1 MATFSGFSAKCFHFV
16 TFIQINCQKDIFQLV
31 ICIFIGNLYNMTLR
45 NKLDE
50 VDLKI
55 LDIITN
61 NARIPFKD
69 VAVEV
74 GISRAA
80 VHQRVNRMIE
90 LEVIVGSGYHIDP
103 KKVDFRT
110 CTYIGIFLEKG
121 GLFTEVVERLEKIP
135 EIVECHYTTGQYA
148 IFIKVY
154 AKDNEHLK
162 KILSGQIQKIPGVAS
177 TETFISLEESF
188 KRTIQVYE

>member
-1 MATFSGFSAKCFHFV
+1 
-16 TFIQINCQKDIFQLV
+16 
-31 ICIFIGNLYNMTLR
+31 MTLR
-45 NKLDE
+45 NNLDE
-50 VDLKI
+50 IDLKI
-55 LDIITN
+55 LEIIIG

-69 VAVEV
+69 VAKEV

-80 VHQRVNRMIE
+80 VHQRVNRMID
-90 LEVIVGSGYHIDP
+90 LEVITGSGYHIDP
-103 KKVDFRT
+103 RKVDFRT
-110 CTYIGIFLEKG
+110 CTYIGIFLEKS
-121 GLFTEVVERLEKIP
+121 GLFTEVVDKLKMIP

-162 KILSGQIQKIPGVAS
+162 GILSGQIQKIQGVAS

-188 KRTIQVYE
+188 KRNISVHL

>member
-1 MATFSGFSAKCFHFV
+1 
-16 TFIQINCQKDIFQLV
+16 
-31 ICIFIGNLYNMTLR
+31 MTLR
-45 NKLDE
+45 SSLDE

-55 LDIITN
+55 LDIITK
-61 NARIPFKD
+61 NARIPFKE
-69 VAVEV
+69 VAMEV

-80 VHQRVNRMIE
+80 VHQRVTRMFD
-90 LEVIVGSGYHIDP
+90 LGVITGSGYYVNP

-121 GLFTEVVERLEKIP
+121 GLFSEVVTRLELIP

-162 KILSGQIQKIPGVAS
+162 TILSNEIQKIPGVSS

-188 KRTIQVYE
+188 KRTIPVLS

>member
-1 MATFSGFSAKCFHFV
+1 
-16 TFIQINCQKDIFQLV
+16 
-31 ICIFIGNLYNMTLR
+31 MTLR
-45 NKLDE
+45 NNLDE
-50 VDLKI
+50 VDLNI
-55 LDIITN
+55 LDIITK

-69 VAVEV
+69 VAKDV

-90 LEVIVGSGYHIDP
+90 LEVITGSGYHISP
-103 KKVDFRT
+103 RKVEFRT
-110 CTYIGIFLEKG
+110 CSYIGIFLEKG
-121 GLFTEVVERLEKIP
+121 GLFSKVVDELKEIP

-162 KILSGQIQKIPGVAS
+162 RVLSGGIQKIQGIAS

-188 KRTIQVYE
+188 KRTIPVHG

>member
-1 MATFSGFSAKCFHFV
+1 
-16 TFIQINCQKDIFQLV
+16 
-31 ICIFIGNLYNMTLR
+31 MTLR
-45 NKLDE
+45 NNLDE

-55 LDIITN
+55 LDIITQ

-69 VAVEV
+69 VAKEV

-90 LEVIVGSGYHIDP
+90 LEVIIGSGYHINP
-103 KKVDFRT
+103 NKVDFKT
-110 CTYIGIFLEKG
+110 CCYIGVYLDKG
-121 GLFTEVVERLEKIP
+121 GLFSEVVDKLKLIP

-162 KILSGQIQKIPGVAS
+162 KVLSSRIQKIPGIAS

-188 KRTIQVYE
+188 KRTIPVNN

>member
-1 MATFSGFSAKCFHFV
+1 
-16 TFIQINCQKDIFQLV
+16 
-31 ICIFIGNLYNMTLR
+31 MTLR
-45 NKLDE
+45 NNLDE

-55 LDIITN
+55 LDIITK

-69 VAVEV
+69 VAKEV

-80 VHQRVNRMIE
+80 VHQRVNRMID
-90 LEVIVGSGYHIDP
+90 LEVITGSGYHISP

-121 GLFTEVVERLEKIP
+121 GLFSEVVGRLKLIP
-135 EIVECHYTTGQYA
+135 EIVECHYTTGAYA

-162 KILSGQIQKIPGVAS
+162 TILSGEIQKISGVAS

-188 KRTIQVYE
+188 KRTIPVHG

>member
-1 MATFSGFSAKCFHFV
+1 
-16 TFIQINCQKDIFQLV
+16 
-31 ICIFIGNLYNMTLR
+31 MTLR
-45 NKLDE
+45 NTLDDW
-50 VDLKI
+50 DLKI

-69 VAVEV
+69 VAKEV

-80 VHQRVNRMIE
+80 VHQRVNRMID
-90 LEVIVGSGYHIDP
+90 LGVIVGSGYHIDP
-103 KKVDFRT
+103 KKVDYKT
-110 CTYIGIFLEKG
+110 CTYIGVFLEKG
-121 GLFTEVVERLEKIP
+121 GLYTDVVKRLEQIP
-135 EIVECHYTTGQYA
+135 EIVECHYTTGAYA

-162 KILSGQIQKIPGVAS
+162 SILSGQIQKISGVSS

-188 KRTIQVYE
+188 KRSIPVHA

>member
-1 MATFSGFSAKCFHFV
+1 
-16 TFIQINCQKDIFQLV
+16 
-31 ICIFIGNLYNMTLR
+31 MTLR
-45 NKLDE
+45 NNLDE
-50 VDLKI
+50 VDLNI
-55 LDIITN
+55 LNIIIQ

-69 VAVEV
+69 VAKEV
-74 GISRAA
+74 GVSRAA

-90 LEVIVGSGYHIDP
+90 LKVIVGSGYHISP
-103 KKVDFRT
+103 KKVEFRT
-110 CTYIGIFLEKG
+110 CSYIGIFLEKG
-121 GLFTEVVERLEKIP
+121 GLFSEVVDKLKQIP

-162 KILSGQIQKIPGVAS
+162 SILSDEIQKIQGIAS

-188 KRTIQVYE
+188 KRTIPVNI